1 VIAQAKVLGEQLLTA
16 IRELILE
23 VRALRS
29 ELEKQKSTTGGP

>member
-1 VIAQAKVLGEQLLTA
+1 MMLQAKVLAEQLLTA
-16 IRELILE
+16 IRELVLE